1 MAWDHQDI
9 ESPKLDAALSK
20 QLTAEF
26 GVHGKRAV
34 ASLET
39 AQRLLNLETGLLPRH
54 GETVAYCLRVAL
66 DEIPR
71 ASGMEDPGRLRSLSR
86 AAVNAANQYRASL
99 QLPAEEVQIARQA
112 TFSCIDD
119 LQDFF
124 HHHQGIHQP
133 SRWRSLSKAVVDAA
147 NQYRASLQLPTE
159 EVQIARQAT
168 FSCIDDLQD
177 FFHHHQGI
185 HQERLKELFRQRTG
199 TEPLSSGTTPLREYQ
214 SLLND
219 CNRAAHDDCTLD
231 EARTLWSRCLELLQR
246 FFLAHDHD
254 PAPRKHLARIDSPND
269 DDLKELLGQL
279 TTPVEVRS
287 FLNQV
292 ETPGWLRQLARSGA
306 LGALGSQ
313 LWWAACTAAIRI
325 SDTHREEIVQWL
337 HEIYS
342 QHSDEAEPV
351 RCIAYAARRIAGN
364 ALDLLLKIV
373 HKHPT
378 DGRVAVEGM
387 NAALNLD
394 AAHPMVI
401 ELGDALL
408 NASNWERLHLADK
421 FVDHV
426 ANGTDEGNSLERIR
440 RMSFKLL
447 HLEEELDLVIGSPS
461 GTMDDAHK
469 VFPHDG
475 ASVLLGCVT
484 RMLRTAWDWHAAS
497 ALLECINSAPNVAL
511 NRLRAWI
518 LANATDVNPD
528 MLVAEISE
536 AISARDATGDD
547 VALIERS
554 LELGNREVCRTS
566 WLKSLGDAPDVNE
579 VQRAVDSGESLPEY
593 WWRAHSWIP
602 ILPETVTETWAAPC
616 QVLNDEAGKV
626 TREQLLT
633 RNLPQIRGIG
643 SPMDVQH
650 FAGMSPMDAAATIAQ
665 WRPDSADFYVNAYGL
680 ARVLQELVVE
690 NPESWLSDPLDTVTR
705 LHHPTYISAYLRAI
719 KDFEDQSVA
728 ESSGLLDVAKLV
740 TSEPWLATPIG
751 RNQHHYEPDW
761 IEARRAAVELIGTIA
776 VVEESFGV
784 RADGA
789 WELIESEARHQPC
802 PDGAP
807 SGDSQTARAEIRLST
822 SALEQAVRFV
832 DAELNA
838 SKPLRTQ
845 FEGLLEYSLRLDGD
859 LGLEHRIVLAANI
872 LWLQHWMPEWTAS
885 AMELIIGS
893 DAPDE
898 LGEATFE
905 WMLRRN
911 PPSRWL
917 CEDYPEMLHGAARQ
931 KQEPALGHL
940 LVAMLHGWKGHSI
953 ETVAKLLEQ
962 HTELVPEVAVELA
975 NLLRNDEVNKLHLDA
990 GVALWQMLLQSSA
1003 ASHLAGFG
1011 WMSIVTA
1018 LDDVL
1023 WAWLTRQTIE
1033 ATLGKF
1039 GWDEEVAERAMT
1051 EPFTTDKLAILDL
1064 LVRHTPSDWVRRCIA
1079 DNANTLLN
1087 VRPDLAQTPEHIRL
1101 RTALI
1106 GHGLVPKE

>member
-9 ESPKLDAALSK
+9 ESPKLDVALSN

-26 GVHGKRAV
+26 GAHGKRAV

-39 AQRLLNLETGLLPRH
+39 AQRLLDLEAGLLPRH
-54 GETVAYCLRVAL
+54 GETVAYCVRVAL
-66 DEIPR
+66 DEIPK
-71 ASGMEDPGRLRSLSR
+71 AAETGNPGRWGSLSR
-86 AAVNAANQYRASL
+86 AAVQAANQYKVALNLKSDEEQVAGQVMFARIDEL
-99 QLPAEEVQIARQA
+99 QAFHEH
-112 TFSCIDD
+112 DD
-119 LQDFF
+119 
-124 HHHQGIHQP
+124 
-133 SRWRSLSKAVVDAA
+133 
-147 NQYRASLQLPTE
+147 
-159 EVQIARQAT
+159 
-168 FSCIDDLQD
+168 
-177 FFHHHQGI
+177 GI

-214 SLLND
+214 SLFKD
-219 CNRAAHDDCTLD
+219 CNRAAHNDCTLD
-231 EARTLWSRCLELLQR
+231 EARSLWSTCLELLQR
-246 FFLAHDHD
+246 FFLAHDRD
-254 PAPRKHLARIDSPND
+254 QAPINHLACVDSPSND
-269 DDLKELLGQL
+269 DLEELLGQL
-279 TTPVEVRS
+279 TTQVEMQS
-287 FLNQV
+287 FLSQV
-292 ETPGWLRQLARSGA
+292 ESPGWLWQLWRSDA

-325 SDTHREEIVQWL
+325 NDTHHDEIVQWL
-337 HEIYS
+337 HESYS
-342 QHSDEAEPV
+342 QHSGEAEPV
-351 RCIAYAARRIAGN
+351 RCLAYAARRIAGSG
-364 ALDLLLKIV
+364 LDLLLEIV
-373 HKHPT
+373 RKHPT
-378 DGRVAVEGM
+378 DERVAAEGM

-394 AAHPMVI
+394 AAHPMVL

-408 NASNWERLHLADK
+408 NGSNWDRFHLADK

-426 ANGTDEGNSLERIR
+426 ANGIDEGNSLDRIE
-440 RMSFKLL
+440 RMSFKLG
-447 HLEEELDLVIGSPS
+447 HEEAKKDLDLVIGSPL
-461 GTMDDAHK
+461 GTVDEAHK
-469 VFPHDG
+469 VFPHDRG
-475 ASVLLGCVT
+475 SVLLGCVT
-484 RMLRTAWDWHAAS
+484 RMLREAWNWHAAS
-497 ALLECINSAPNVAL
+497 VLLECIKGAPDVAL

-518 LANATDVNPD
+518 LATATDVDPD
-528 MLVAEISE
+528 TLVEEVSS
-536 AISARDATGDD
+536 AISTRDATGDD
-547 VALIERS
+547 VALIERV
-554 LELGNREVCRTS
+554 LELGDCEACRTT
-566 WLKSLGDAPDVNE
+566 WRDALGDAPDVE
-579 VQRAVDSGESLPEY
+579 WVRRAVNGGESLPENL
-593 WWRAHSWIP
+593 WRAHSWVP
-602 ILPETVTETWAAPC
+602 ILPENVTETWGAPC
-616 QVLNDEAGKV
+616 QVLSDKVGKV
-626 TREQLLT
+626 SRERLLT
-633 RNLPQIRGIG
+633 REMPQVRGIG

-650 FAGMSPMDAAATIAQ
+650 FLGMSPTDAAETIAQ
-665 WRPDSADFYVNAYGL
+665 WRPDPADFYVNANGL
-680 ARVLQELVVE
+680 ARALQELVVE
-690 NPESWLSDPLDTVTR
+690 DPESWLSDPRDTVRR
-705 LHHPTYISAYLRAI
+705 LRHPTYISAYLRAI
-719 KDFEDQSVA
+719 NDLEDQAAAAYS
-728 ESSGLLDVAKLV
+728 ELLDVAKLV
-740 TSEPWLATPIG
+740 TAEPWQATPIG
-751 RNQHHYEPDW
+751 RHRHHYEPDW
-761 IEARRAAVELIGTIA
+761 IEARRAAIELIGTIA
-776 VVEESFGV
+776 VALVSFGG
-784 RADGA
+784 RANEA
-789 WELIESEARHQPC
+789 WELIENTARHQPH
-802 PDGAP
+802 PGGAP
-807 SGDSQTARAEIRLST
+807 SGDNQAAYAEIKLST

-832 DAELNA
+832 DVELNA
-838 SKPLRTQ
+838 SKPRRPQ
-845 FEGLLEYSLRLDGD
+845 FERLLEYSLGLKDD